1 MKNNTKKMIKNL
13 KAWGRE
19 MKSIIGDREIIAS
32 VSGGKDST
40 AMVLVFKEAEIPFK
54 CVHMDTGWEHEE
66 TEKYVLD
73 YLPSVVG
80 KIEILRWKG
89 GGMAELVKEHKGFP
103 GGNMRFCTKV
113 LKIDPL
119 RNYFLKYEI
128 EPINA
133 VGIRS
138 SESQA
143 RAAMPVWEYNSTLRC
158 ETWRPIKFFTEQ
170 EVIDIHKRHGVR
182 PNKLYLMGAERVGC
196 WPCVYARKS
205 EIRLISEIDPQRIE
219 LVRQLEYEVQL
230 ERKNKDIK
238 LGTKGKY
245 VPTWFIHKKAGWGIN
260 KVVEWS
266 KTKLGGKD
274 FEPFM
279 PPSGEEGCMRWGL
292 CEGVDLPSD
301 KKPRKKVKKN

>member
-1 MKNNTKKMIKNL
+1 MIKNL

-182 PNKLYLMGAERVGC
+182 PNKR
-196 WPCVYARKS
+196 
-205 EIRLISEIDPQRIE
+205 
-219 LVRQLEYEVQL
+219 
-230 ERKNKDIK
+230 
-238 LGTKGKY
+238 
-245 VPTWFIHKKAGWGIN
+245 
-260 KVVEWS
+260 
-266 KTKLGGKD
+266 
-274 FEPFM
+274 
-279 PPSGEEGCMRWGL
+279 
-292 CEGVDLPSD
+292 
-301 KKPRKKVKKN
+301 